1 MPTISISFDS
11 KVFLSFSLGGLLFI
25 IFLFIF
31 SPILVML
38 GVIFL
43 TLYLII
49 SYKEH
54 TLTLEV
60 S

>member
-11 KVFLSFSLGGLLFI
+11 KVFLSFSLGSLLFI